1 MSNGRGRR
9 CPGQLVAWGA
19 VLLLVLQVACGEGGD
34 GGAVAVPER
43 RDVGVD
49 TATLSHV
56 VNHPFVA
63 FAQVKRAVFEGV
75 AIDEGD
81 ELEIRVES
89 AVGATRT
96 VAGVE
101 TRVVHV
107 LDYEDGV
114 LVEGTEDYYAQD
126 AAGVVYYLGESV
138 DEYEDGEVSGH
149 GGAWLAG
156 TDGALAGVF
165 MPARPQVGD
174 DFEQERAPG
183 VAEDRST
190 VVAVGAT
197 VTVPA
202 GTFDGCLETED
213 LDPIDGV
220 TERKWYCPDV
230 GLVKEGFAEGG
241 TLELIEYEPA

>member
-1 MSNGRGRR
+1 MHSRTKAAIVGPAGVGFWVPSGRVTVR
-9 CPGQLVAWGA
+9 
-19 VLLLVLQVACGEGGD
+19 
-34 GGAVAVPER
+34 
-43 RDVGVD
+43 
-49 TATLSHV
+49 
-56 VNHPFVA
+56 
-63 FAQVKRAVFEGV
+63 RAVFEGV
-75 AIDEGD
+75 EIDEGD
-81 ELEIRVES
+81 ELEVRVES

-101 TRVVHV
+101 ARVVHV
-107 LDYEDGV
+107 VDYEDGE
-114 LVEGTEDYYAQD
+114 LVEDTEDYYAQD

-202 GTFDGCLETED
+202 GTFGGCLETED

-230 GLVKEGFAEGG
+230 GLVKESFAEGG
-241 TLELIEYEPA
+241 TRCSSRPVARRYANATIDTSSVR